1 MHIPAARRSFAA
13 QQGGFTLIELIVVI
27 VILGI
32 LAATAVPKFA
42 SLGTDARIAK
52 MQGARAA
59 ILSAANM
66 YHGRYLAAG
75 SVAGTYDG
83 VVVNATGYPD
93 LSANGMLAAVQLGD
107 YVTTNFTT
115 SGEVTPDSGHA
126 SCKLTYAPTTGAV
139 TMAVAA
145 TDC

>member
-1 MHIPAARRSFAA
+1 MQIPAARRSFAA

-59 ILSAANM
+59 IVSAANM

-75 SVAGTYDG
+75 SVAATYDG
-83 VVVNATGYPD
+83 VAVNANGYPD
-93 LSANGMLAAVQLGD
+93 YAGMAVAVPLGD
-107 YVTTNFTT
+107 YVTTNFATT
-115 SGEVTPDSGHA
+115 GVVTPDAGHA
-126 SCKLTYAPTTGAV
+126 ACKLTYDPSTGGV

-145 TDC
+145 ADC

>member
-1 MHIPAARRSFAA
+1 MQIPAARRSFAA

-42 SLGTDARIAK
+42 TLGTDARIAK

-59 ILSAANM
+59 IVSAANM
-66 YHGRYLAAG
+66 YHGRYLANG
-75 SVAGTYDG
+75 SVAASYDG
-83 VVVNATGYPD
+83 VSVNSSGYPD
-93 LSANGMLAAVQLGD
+93 LAGMVVAVPLTD
-107 YVTTNFTT
+107 YITT
-115 SGEVTPDSGHA
+115 SYANKGEVTPDAGHA
-126 SCKLTYAPTTGAV
+126 NCKLTYDPSNGTV
-139 TMAVAA
+139 TMAVAT